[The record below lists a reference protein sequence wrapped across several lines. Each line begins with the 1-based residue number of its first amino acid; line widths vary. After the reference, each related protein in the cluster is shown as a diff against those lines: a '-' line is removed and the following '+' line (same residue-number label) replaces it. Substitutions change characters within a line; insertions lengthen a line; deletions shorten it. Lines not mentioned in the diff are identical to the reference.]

1 MYGVLE
7 GLPDQGRKVGHSKVM
22 IVGLFLGEG
31 GMGFRLQF
39 RQGGWASLMGLVMSE
54 DGEGAH
60 YGNTWE
66 KHLC

>member
-1 MYGVLE
+1 
-7 GLPDQGRKVGHSKVM
+7 
-22 IVGLFLGEG
+22 
-31 GMGFRLQF
+31 MGFRLQF